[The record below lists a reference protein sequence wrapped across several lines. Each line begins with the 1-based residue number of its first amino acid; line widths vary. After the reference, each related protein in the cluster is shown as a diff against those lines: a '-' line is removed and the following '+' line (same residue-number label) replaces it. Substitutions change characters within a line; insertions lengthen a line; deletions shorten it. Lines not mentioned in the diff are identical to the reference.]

1 MPAFLMPYLKRVKEI
16 YPTDRKDMSIQ
27 GVPVYVYTP
36 KAGVAPE
43 NANRVLINL
52 HGGGFAVCFP
62 GCAEMESIPVAGTG
76 GFKVV
81 SVDYREGPANR
92 FPAASEDVATVYRE
106 LLKTYKPENIGI
118 YGCSAGG
125 LLTAMSVAWFQQH
138 DLPRPGA
145 IGIFCA
151 GLSVRDVLD
160 GGDANYFAYP
170 LGEARFAAP
179 VPPAGTRYFTSGYLA
194 DVNVDDPLVSPRASM
209 DVLRKFPPTLFIT
222 GTRGMEVSS
231 ASYAQNQLVKAGVE
245 TELHVWDGMFHGFF
259 YNPDVPE
266 SREAYDV
273 MVNFFRKHLG
283 K

>member
-1 MPAFLMPYLKRVKEI
+1 
-16 YPTDRKDMSIQ
+16 
-27 GVPVYVYTP
+27 
-36 KAGVAPE
+36 
-43 NANRVLINL
+43 
-52 HGGGFAVCFP
+52 
-62 GCAEMESIPVAGTG
+62 
-76 GFKVV
+76 
-81 SVDYREGPANR
+81 
-92 FPAASEDVATVYRE
+92 
-106 LLKTYKPENIGI
+106 
-118 YGCSAGG
+118 
-125 LLTAMSVAWFQQH
+125 MSVAWFQTH

-179 VPPAGTRYFTSGYLA
+179 VPPAGTPYFTTGYLA
-194 DVNVDDPLVSPRASM
+194 GVNVDDPLVSPRASM
-209 DVLRKFPPTLFIT
+209 DVLKKFPPTLFIT
-222 GTRGMEVSS
+222 GTRGMEMSS
-231 ASYAQNQLVKAGVE
+231 AAHAQNQLVKAGVE